1 MSENAKKKRS
11 RKQSPE
17 ELLNEAVANHE
28 SSFES
33 WQSYR
38 EFGGQDPFWAD
49 GCNMNL
55 IRNHIIYYK
64 RQISELCEQNG
75 LEIPKSWERE
85 LPPLMDIDYMAQ
97 LDKIREGAKKAL
109 EKMKGYPAY
118 LELLA
123 IRNVFSPKQ
132 LEKISYF
139 NVIGYVTGL
148 EMAIEQ
154 DDLLTQRRY
163 CYNNYLDN
171 FENCLKRSRELK
183 PESFQLNLFDQISA

>member
-1 MSENAKKKRS
+1 
-11 RKQSPE
+11 
-17 ELLNEAVANHE
+17 
-28 SSFES
+28 
-33 WQSYR
+33 
-38 EFGGQDPFWAD
+38 
-49 GCNMNL
+49 
-55 IRNHIIYYK
+55 
-64 RQISELCEQNG
+64 
-75 LEIPKSWERE
+75 
-85 LPPLMDIDYMAQ
+85 
-97 LDKIREGAKKAL
+97 
-109 EKMKGYPAY
+109 MKGYPAY

-132 LEKISYF
+132 LEKDQLFQCDWICDR
-139 NVIGYVTGL
+139 I

>member
-1 MSENAKKKRS
+1 M
-11 RKQSPE
+11 
-17 ELLNEAVANHE
+17 LLRPTVLLLH
-28 SSFES
+28 
-33 WQSYR
+33 
-38 EFGGQDPFWAD
+38 
-49 GCNMNL
+49 
-55 IRNHIIYYK
+55 
-64 RQISELCEQNG
+64 
-75 LEIPKSWERE
+75 
-85 LPPLMDIDYMAQ
+85 MAQ
-97 LDKIREGAKKAL
+97 PDKIREGAKEAL
-109 EKMKGYPAY
+109 IRMKGYPAY

-123 IRNVFSPKQ
+123 ISNVFSPKQ
-132 LEKISYF
+132 LEKIGYF

>member
-1 MSENAKKKRS
+1 
-11 RKQSPE
+11 
-17 ELLNEAVANHE
+17 
-28 SSFES
+28 
-33 WQSYR
+33 
-38 EFGGQDPFWAD
+38 
-49 GCNMNL
+49 MNL

-75 LEIPKSWERE
+75 LEIPKCWERK

-97 LDKIREGAKKAL
+97 PDKIREGAKEAL
-109 EKMKGYPAY
+109 IRMKGYPAY

>member
-11 RKQSPE
+11 RKQSSE

-64 RQISELCEQNG
+64 RQISELCDQNG
-75 LEIPKSWERE
+75 LEIPKCMERE

-97 LDKIREGAKKAL
+97 PDKIREGAKKAL
-109 EKMKGYPAY
+109 EKMKG
-118 LELLA
+118 
-123 IRNVFSPKQ
+123 
-132 LEKISYF
+132 
-139 NVIGYVTGL
+139 
-148 EMAIEQ
+148 
-154 DDLLTQRRY
+154 
-163 CYNNYLDN
+163 
-171 FENCLKRSRELK
+171 
-183 PESFQLNLFDQISA
+183 

>member
-75 LEIPKSWERE
+75 LEIPKCWERE

-97 LDKIREGAKKAL
+97 PDKIREGAKEAL
-109 EKMKGYPAY
+109 
-118 LELLA
+118 
-123 IRNVFSPKQ
+123 IRMYSVPNS
-132 LEKISYF
+132 
-139 NVIGYVTGL
+139 
-148 EMAIEQ
+148 
-154 DDLLTQRRY
+154 
-163 CYNNYLDN
+163 
-171 FENCLKRSRELK
+171 LKRSA
-183 PESFQLNLFDQISA
+183 ISM

>member
-75 LEIPKSWERE
+75 LEIPKCMERE
-85 LPPLMDIDYMAQ
+85 LPPQMDVDYMAQ
-97 LDKIREGAKKAL
+97 PDKIREGAKEAF
-109 EKMKGYPAY
+109 EKMNHRRHDHLQRHRAESVSGAGGLSRCSDTQK
-118 LELLA
+118 EVLLDKMQSK
-123 IRNVFSPKQ
+123 F
-132 LEKISYF
+132 
-139 NVIGYVTGL
+139 
-148 EMAIEQ
+148 
-154 DDLLTQRRY
+154 
-163 CYNNYLDN
+163 C
-171 FENCLKRSRELK
+171 CLQAEIL
-183 PESFQLNLFDQISA
+183 I